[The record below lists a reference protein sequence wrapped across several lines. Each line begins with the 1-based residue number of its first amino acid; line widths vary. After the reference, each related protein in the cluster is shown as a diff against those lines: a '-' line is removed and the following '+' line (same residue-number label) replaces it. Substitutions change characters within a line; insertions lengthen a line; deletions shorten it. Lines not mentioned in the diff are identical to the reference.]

1 MPKTSHDKETRR
13 MSARLL
19 APLTIC
25 ALMSVAPFATAA
37 KTAKKSQ
44 ARGGAQKGKAA
55 ARSSVPTETLL
66 QIIEA
71 EDERR
76 WDEADLGVRLRDAS
90 AAVRRRA
97 ALAAGRIGDEG
108 AVAPLM
114 SLLRSDADEGVRVM
128 AAFALGEIE
137 AELGAEALLDALA
150 RSKTPDVRARS
161 IEALGKIA
169 AALPEAKQDAKKRL
183 GEAIASAL
191 AAEGRMSK
199 PNRAV
204 VLFGLTAV
212 LRAKPEQ
219 GARTVATFL
228 SSTDARAREDA
239 ANTLA
244 RLRAKESLERLRALL
259 SSDAIAAVRANAAR
273 ALGAAEDAASFDEL
287 ARRASADTDARVR
300 VSSIRAL
307 AQLKNARAAEPLI
320 RRGEELFAS
329 YKTARAS
336 ATANPSEL
344 NELLEIATALGR
356 VLPNTN
362 DERTVAFLRSLREA
376 GLVAPEVETALARV
390 APTQYVRDRGVAD
403 FVSRIAS
410 SRESNIAWQKV
421 SATGQ
426 GLGEM
431 ANVTSAMVGN
441 SVVTLQA
448 DAQIA
453 LRSLVESKGTPA
465 LAVPDL
471 LRALQAFKPL
481 DLASVA
487 RAQLKADDVLVRATA
502 ADILSE
508 LPPDADNSR
517 ALADAL
523 PRALQDEINDAALS
537 ILGALSK
544 QQGAEA
550 TESVRKALEVTD
562 YLVRRRA
569 ADVLRERAG
578 SAAAQERRVE
588 TVNTRNHREDYERA
602 AARAGKNVRAIVS
615 TDKGAFTIELLAEDA
630 PLTVDNF
637 VQLARRN
644 YFNGI
649 TFHRVVPN
657 FVIQG
662 GDPRGDGNGG
672 PGYQIRCEINMMPY
686 ARGAV
691 GMALSGK
698 DTGGSQ
704 WFVTHSPQ
712 PHLDGGYTVF
722 GRVVEGL
729 EVVDRI
735 ARGDRIRGIQ
745 IVETKLNQRP
755 EARGQRSGR

>member
-1 MPKTSHDKETRR
+1 MPKTTHDKEVRHT
-13 MSARLL
+13 SARPLTPFVVVLLLLLCALLL
-19 APLTIC
+19 A
-25 ALMSVAPFATAA
+25 SPFTASSKPA
-37 KTAKKSQ
+37 RKSQ
-44 ARGGAQKGKAA
+44 SRPAAQKGKAG
-55 ARSSVPTETLL
+55 ARASVPTEILL

-76 WDEADLGVRLRDAS
+76 WDESDLGVRLKDAN

-97 ALAAGRIGDEG
+97 ALAAGRIGDER
-108 AVAPLM
+108 AVAALA
-114 SLLRSDADEGVRVM
+114 SLLRSDADAGVREM

-137 AELGAEALLDALA
+137 AESGAEALLDAL
-150 RSKTPDVRARS
+150 RLSKTPDVRARS

-169 AALPEAKQDAKKRL
+169 AALPEAKQDVKKRL
-183 GEAIASAL
+183 GEAITSTL
-191 AAEGRMSK
+191 AAEGRLAK

-204 VLFGLTAV
+204 VLFGLTAT
-212 LRAKPEQ
+212 LRARPEG

-244 RLRAKESLERLRALL
+244 RLRAKESLERLRAMLM
-259 SSDAIAAVRANAAR
+259 SDAIAAVRANAAR

-287 ARRASADTDARVR
+287 ARRATADTDARVR

-307 AQLKNARAAEPLI
+307 AQLKNARASERLVT
-320 RRGEELFAS
+320 RGEELFAS

-336 ATANPSEL
+336 ATANPWEV

-356 VLPNTN
+356 VLPNAN
-362 DERTVAFLRSLREA
+362 DERAVGFLKSLREA
-376 GLVAPEVETALARV
+376 GIVAPEVETALARV
-390 APTQYVRDRGVAD
+390 APAQYLRDRGVAD
-403 FVSRIAS
+403 FVSRAAS
-410 SRESNIAWQKV
+410 SRDPGGGVTWQKV
-421 SATGQ
+421 SAVGQ

-431 ANVTSAMVGN
+431 ASVTSAMVGN

-448 DAQIA
+448 DAQLA

-471 LRALQAFKPL
+471 LRSLAAFKPL
-481 DLASVA
+481 DLATVA
-487 RAQLKADDVLVRATA
+487 RAQLKADDALVRATA

-508 LPPDADNSR
+508 LPADADNSR

-523 PRALQDEINDAALS
+523 PRALQDGINDAALS

-544 QQGAEA
+544 QEGAEA
-550 TESVRKALEVTD
+550 TEAVRKAVEVTD

-569 ADVLRERAG
+569 ADVLRERAKG
-578 SAAAQERRVE
+578 GAAGERRVE
-588 TVNTRNHREDYERA
+588 TVDTRNHREDYERA
-602 AARAGKNVRAIVS
+602 AARAGKNVRAVVS
-615 TDKGAFTIELLAEDA
+615 TDKGAFTLELLAEDA

-637 VQLARRN
+637 VGLARKN

-672 PGYQIRCEINMMPY
+672 PGYQIRCEINMTPY
-686 ARGAV
+686 GRGAV

-704 WFVTHSPQ
+704 WFVTHSQQ

-735 ARGDRIRGIQ
+735 ARGDRIRGVQ
-745 IVETKLNQRP
+745 IVETKLNRK
-755 EARGQRSGR
+755 